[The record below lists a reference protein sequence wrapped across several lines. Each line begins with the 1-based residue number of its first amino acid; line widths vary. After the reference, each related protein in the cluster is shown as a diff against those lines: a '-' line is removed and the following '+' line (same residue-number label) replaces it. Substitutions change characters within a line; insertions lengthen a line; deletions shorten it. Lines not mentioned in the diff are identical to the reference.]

1 MLYLNNNKQNKKV
14 DRYGSCFERHN
25 DENVILSHAPRHA
38 SGGKTESSEQ
48 PASERAYE
56 RASERERERERFLR
70 KCWYGD
76 RLEREETLPAHREG
90 YGGVG
95 LDDNG
100 Q

>member
-1 MLYLNNNKQNKKV
+1 MEAVAKGTMT
-14 DRYGSCFERHN
+14 RTSSCHMHLGMHLAARRSPAN
-25 DENVILSHAPRHA
+25 SQRA
-38 SGGKTESSEQ
+38 SVRT
-48 PASERAYE
+48 SERA
-56 RASERERERERFLR
+56 SERERERFLR